1 MTREPLGADSIERDL
16 FRELRTEQRDMQTM
30 QAQHGQRL
38 IQLEK
43 HYEYLL
49 KVFTEEDF
57 DHRLTLVEER
67 ARRLDL
73 AQQQDQT
80 ASTLASIKGTLVL
93 LEERVMRLVAAANE
107 DQTASVLTA
116 LVGDVAD
123 LKKRADATADRWWKL
138 ALAIL
143 EKLIIAAGAGLIA
156 WLAAKGKLP

>member
-67 ARRLDL
+67 ARRLDQV
-73 AQQQDQT
+73 QQQDQT
-80 ASTLASIKGTLVL
+80 ATALGQVKSTLVL
-93 LEERVMRLVAAANE
+93 LEERVMRLVTAANA
-107 DQTASVLTA
+107 DQTATVLAT
-116 LVGDVAD
+116 LVDDVAD
-123 LKKRADATADRWWKL
+123 LKKRAEATADRWWKL

-143 EKLIIAAGAGLIA
+143 EKAIIAAAAIVLT

>member
-67 ARRLDL
+67 ARRLDQT
-73 AQQQDQT
+73 QQQDQT
-80 ASTLASIKGTLVL
+80 ATALGQVKGTLVL
-93 LEERVMRLVAAANE
+93 LEERVMRLVTAANA
-107 DQTASVLTA
+107 DQTATVLAT
-116 LVGDVAD
+116 LVEDVAD
-123 LKKRADATADRWWKL
+123 LKRRAEARADRWWKL
-138 ALAIL
+138 ALSLA
-143 EKLIIAAGAGLIA
+143 EKAIIAAVAW
-156 WLAAKGKLP
+156 WLAKGGKLP